1 MRVRIVTIVVAMFLT
16 GFASLAAGEDAPAT
30 GSEAT
35 FLKNTRQLTFE
46 GARAGEGYFSP
57 DGLRFVF
64 QAEREKENP
73 FYQIYILSLETGDVN
88 RVSPGTGK
96 TTCAFF
102 APAGDRVIFA
112 STHLDPDA
120 VAKQKQE
127 FELRASGKQRRYA
140 WDYDETYD
148 IFSTK
153 LDGSDAQ
160 QLTRTT
166 GYDAECAYSPDGKWI
181 VFSSNRDAYPVDK
194 LAKSDQDRAAVD
206 LSYFAEIYVMRADGS
221 EPRRLTNEPGYDGGP
236 FFTPDG
242 KRIVWRH
249 FNEDGAVADVFT
261 MKPDGSDV
269 RRVTDFGAMSWAPF
283 FHPGGDYLIF
293 TTNKLGFENFEL
305 YIVDAEGRKEP
316 IRVTYTDGFDGL
328 PVFSPDGK
336 KLAWTANRTSNK
348 QSQIFIAEWN
358 HAAAK
363 EALAKGFSRMDHT
376 GVDGRAPMMRSS
388 QSAQVAFSPEI
399 RAGDMKNDVSFL
411 ASDDLEGRLTGS
423 KGEQDAG
430 EYLARRY
437 QDMGLRELGE
447 ESGYFQPFPFTSG
460 VKLVPGGNKMVVRA
474 GGEERTL
481 EVDKD
486 FRPLAFSENM
496 SVEGPIVFAGYGL
509 KTPGSGTPTGAPTDP
524 YDSYGD
530 FDVKDKVVFV
540 LAYVPE
546 SAAIDRKMH
555 LNMYSGLRYKAMI
568 ARERGARALI
578 VVTGPTSPNAGALSS
593 LGFDQS
599 LSGSGL
605 PVVSVSGEVADFLF
619 KGHGKNLNE
628 IQEQLD
634 LENPH
639 AEGTFE
645 LSGATAAITTQIE
658 REQSTGRN
666 VIAYLPA
673 HNEAADTPV
682 IVVGAHYDHLGR
694 GATNSM
700 ARKGE
705 ENQIHNGA
713 DDNASGTAVI
723 LELAHA
729 MSDLRRR
736 EPEKFPFGV
745 VFASWSGE
753 ELGIIG
759 SNYFVEHAT
768 IPKERIAAYV
778 NFDMVGRLKD
788 NTLMVQGVGSS
799 DVWKGLVEKRNVA
812 AGFSIKMDDDP
823 YLPTDVTTFYPKGVP
838 VIAFFTGSHEDYH
851 RPTDDIETLDYDG
864 MERIAK
870 FACNVVMDL
879 EAKGERPAYAQV
891 QRSQQAGSRA
901 SMRISLGTI
910 PDYAPAE
917 IEGLK
922 LSGVRAGGPADK
934 AGLQGGDIIV
944 ELAGKTIKNIYDY
957 TYAMDALKVGAPV
970 PVVVVRGGEKV
981 TLTITPEARK

>member
-1 MRVRIVTIVVAMFLT
+1 MRFWISTLAGLLLT
-16 GFASLAAGEDAPAT
+16 GSAAIAAGGDAPAA
-30 GSEAT
+30 SEAT
-35 FLKNTRQLTFE
+35 YLKNTRQLTFE

-57 DGLRFVF
+57 DGKRFVF
-64 QAEREKENP
+64 QAEREKDNP
-73 FYQIYILSLETGDVN
+73 FYQIYILSLETGDVH

-96 TTCAFF
+96 TTCAYFD
-102 APAGDRVIFA
+102 PARERVIFA

-120 VAKQKQE
+120 VAKQKME
-127 FELRASGKQRRYA
+127 MELRATGKQRRYA

-148 IFSTK
+148 VFSTR
-153 LDGSDAQ
+153 LDGSDPVR
-160 QLTRTT
+160 LTSAV
-166 GYDAECAYSPDGKWI
+166 GYDAECSYSPDGSWI
-181 VFSSNRDAYPVDK
+181 VFCSNRDAYPIDK
-194 LAKSDQDRAAVD
+194 LSAKDRERAGVD

-221 EPRRLTNEPGYDGGP
+221 EAHRLTNEPGYDGGP

-242 KRIVWRH
+242 ARIVWRR
-249 FNEDGAVADVFT
+249 FSEDGAVADVYT
-261 MKPDGSDV
+261 MLLDGTDV

-283 FHPGGDYLIF
+283 FHPSGEYAIF

-305 YIVDAEGRKEP
+305 YVVDGAGRKEP
-316 IRVTYTDGFDGL
+316 VRVTFTDGFDGL

-336 KLAWTANRTSNK
+336 KLAWTSNRTSNK

-358 HAAAK
+358 HEAAR

-376 GVDGRAPMMRSS
+376 GVDGIRGLNRAPKVRSS
-388 QSAQVAFSPEI
+388 KTAQVAFSPEI
-399 RAGDMKNDVSFL
+399 RASDMKNDVSFL

-423 KGEQDAG
+423 KGEQAAG

-437 QDMGLRELGE
+437 QDMGLRGLGDD
-447 ESGYFQPFPFTSG
+447 GYFQSFPFTSG
-460 VKLVPGGNKMVVRA
+460 VKLVPGGNKMVVRV
-474 GGEERTL
+474 GEEERVL

-486 FRPLAFSENM
+486 FRPLAFSENAR
-496 SVEGPIVFAGYGL
+496 VEGPIAFVGYGL
-509 KTPGSGTPTGAPTDP
+509 KTPGTGADA
-524 YDSYGD
+524 YDSYGS
-530 FDVKDKVVFV
+530 FEVKDKVVLV

-546 SAAIDRKMH
+546 SASIDRKMQ

-605 PVVSVSGEVADFLF
+605 PVVSVSGDVADLLF
-619 KGHGKNLNE
+619 KAYSKGLKE
-628 IQEQLD
+628 VQEQLD

-639 AEGTFE
+639 AEGTFD
-645 LSGATAAITTQIE
+645 LTGATASISTQIE

-673 HNEAADTPV
+673 TDEKADTPV
-682 IVVGAHYDHLGR
+682 IVIGAHYDHLGR
-694 GATNSM
+694 GASNSM

-705 ENQIHNGA
+705 ENEIHNGA
-713 DDNASGTAVI
+713 DDNASGTATI

-729 MSDLRRR
+729 ISDLRGRH
-736 EPEKFPFGV
+736 PDQFPFGV

-753 ELGIIG
+753 EIGIIG
-759 SNYFVEHAT
+759 SNYFIEHAT
-768 IPKERIAAYV
+768 VPKERIAAYV

-788 NTLMVQGVGSS
+788 NTLLVQGVGSS

-812 AGFSIKMDDDP
+812 AGFNIKMDDDP
-823 YLPTDVTTFYPKGVP
+823 YLPTDVTAFYPKGVP

-851 RPTDDIETLDYDG
+851 RPTDDTETLDYDG

-870 FACNVVMDL
+870 LACDVVMDL

-891 QRSQQAGSRA
+891 ARSQQAAGSRA
-901 SMRISLGTI
+901 NMRIYLGTI

-934 AGLQGGDIIV
+934 AGLLGGDIIV
-944 ELAGKTIKNIYDY
+944 ELAGKAIKNIYDY
-957 TYAMDALKVGAPV
+957 TYSMDALKVGQAV
-970 PVVVVRGGEKV
+970 PIVVVRGGEKV